1 MNEWL
6 RMELVNAKSELA
18 AAERR
23 EELSEDALDG
33 ITRGYWSGY
42 VDALDNAL
50 DQLIGGQK

>member
-33 ITRGYWSGY
+33 IARGYWTGY
-42 VDALDNAL
+42 VDAIDNAL
-50 DQLIGGQK
+50 EQLIGGQK